1 MEKWWV
7 WGWENGEYGYGE
19 VTDILYIYTR
29 YPENY
34 TCFICIMDHDE
45 DMQALLDLLEEAVIL
60 ASQYSGGYSE
70 GFMSAE
76 QFHTTL
82 AASVDRLKA
91 GDYTELDQLYIW
103 FAPAGAWDDLVGH
116 VALGHII
123 FEKAGDLQ
131 HRLLN
136 NS

>member
-1 MEKWWV
+1 
-7 WGWENGEYGYGE
+7 
-19 VTDILYIYTR
+19 
-29 YPENY
+29 
-34 TCFICIMDHDE
+34 MDHDE
-45 DMQALLDLLEEAVIL
+45 DMQALLDLLEEALLL

-76 QFHTTL
+76 AFHTTL
-82 AASVDRLKA
+82 AASVERLKA
-91 GDYTELDQLYIW
+91 GDHTELDHLYLW
-103 FAPAGAWDDLVGH
+103 FAPAGVWEDLTGH
-116 VALGHII
+116 VALGDII